1 MSICSIWQSVFGGD
15 TTPRS
20 TPQPLSFMDAQGTVI
35 ESIRPNAIGRVRLQ
49 GVSWPARCAD
59 KLCSLPVNTPVHVTA
74 RVGLTLLIRPVPTPA
89 AGGASISRGVRPISL
104 LAS

>member
-35 ESIRPNAIGRVRLQ
+35 ESIHPNAIGRVRLQ

-89 AGGASISRGVRPISL
+89 AGGVSISRGARPISL

>member
-59 KLCSLPVNTPVHVTA
+59 TLCSLPVNTPVHVTA

-89 AGGASISRGVRPISL
+89 AGGVSISRGARPISL